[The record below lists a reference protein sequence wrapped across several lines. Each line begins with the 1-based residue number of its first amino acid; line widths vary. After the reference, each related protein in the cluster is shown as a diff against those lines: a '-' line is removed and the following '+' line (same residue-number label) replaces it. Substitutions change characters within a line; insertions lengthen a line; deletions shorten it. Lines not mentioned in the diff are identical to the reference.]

1 MLEVRDLLGEPE
13 DVSTKRNPQIWKY
26 GSLELTFYTPFKTE
40 EPRLASFT
48 IQFHLPTVK
57 LPESL
62 PLSDRLPTSEMSL
75 EEFRELL
82 LDVPVHVDGGVTSG
96 PIQHLVLGS
105 GVRVSF
111 DDGRLYNLTCTMRRE
126 PELKQI
132 SIAIPRRV
140 LNMIQVQALASR
152 ESVSEL
158 CARWLEERVA
168 NLPAVVEVRSG
179 AVPSLT
185 DKRGIHV
192 GHED

>member
-1 MLEVRDLLGEPE
+1 MMASFREFLCTGRLGNLRCGLSMLEVRDLLGEPE

-111 DDGRLYNLTCTMRRE
+111 DDGRLYNLTCTMHRE
-126 PELKQI
+126 PD
-132 SIAIPRRV
+132 SNRSPSRFRV
-140 LNMIQVQALASR
+140 
-152 ESVSEL
+152 
-158 CARWLEERVA
+158 
-168 NLPAVVEVRSG
+168 G
-179 AVPSLT
+179 F
-185 DKRGIHV
+185 
-192 GHED
+192 